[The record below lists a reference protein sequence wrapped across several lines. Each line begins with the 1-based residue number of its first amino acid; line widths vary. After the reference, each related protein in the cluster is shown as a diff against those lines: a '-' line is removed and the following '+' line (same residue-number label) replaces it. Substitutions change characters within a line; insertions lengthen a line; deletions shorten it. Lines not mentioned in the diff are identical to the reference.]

1 MAAAGWRRRRF
12 VPPPACRR
20 HPAISP
26 CSPHPK
32 TLPGTAA
39 LPRSDFERIDGE
51 LRAYDEKRENVIKRS
66 RDIQKLS
73 KQVGLH
79 AVCGSCL

>member
-1 MAAAGWRRRRF
+1 MCAAARL
-12 VPPPACRR
+12 PPPPCHLALLTA
-20 HPAISP
+20 PA
-26 CSPHPK
+26 

-73 KQVGLH
+73 KQVGCMQ
-79 AVCGSCL
+79 CGSCL